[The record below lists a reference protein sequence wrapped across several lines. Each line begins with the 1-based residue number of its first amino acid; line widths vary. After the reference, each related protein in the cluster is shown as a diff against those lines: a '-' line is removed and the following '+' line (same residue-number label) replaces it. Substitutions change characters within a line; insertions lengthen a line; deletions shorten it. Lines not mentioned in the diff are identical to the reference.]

1 MESQKI
7 PILLYFI
14 ASFLGAFGQYFYK
27 LGSKKLGTISL
38 LQNWHLFAGV
48 ACFCVVMILFVAGFK
63 LGGRMG
69 VVYPVYATTFIW
81 GLLIA
86 KYLENEV
93 ILLSQLI
100 GVGFIVAGV
109 ITITVFS
116 TAKGS

>member
-1 MESQKI
+1 MESQRI

-27 LGSKKLGTISL
+27 MGSKKLGFVPL
-38 LQNWHLFAGV
+38 LQNWPLFAGV
-48 ACFCVVMILFVAGFK
+48 ACFCIVMVLFVAGFK

-86 KYLENEV
+86 KHLENEV
-93 ILLSQLI
+93 ILLSQI
-100 GVGFIVAGV
+100 VGVGLIVAGV
-109 ITITVFS
+109 MTITIFS
-116 TAKGS
+116 NLKS

>member
-1 MESQKI
+1 MESQRL

-27 LGSKKLGTISL
+27 QGSKKLGIVPL
-38 LQNWHLFAGV
+38 IHNWNIFAGV
-48 ACFCVVMILFVAGFK
+48 ACFCIVMILFVAGFK

-86 KYLENEV
+86 KYIENEM
-93 ILLSQLI
+93 ILVSQLI
-100 GVGFIVAGV
+100 GVGLIVAGV
-109 ITITVFS
+109 ITITLFS
-116 TAKGS
+116 SVKSG